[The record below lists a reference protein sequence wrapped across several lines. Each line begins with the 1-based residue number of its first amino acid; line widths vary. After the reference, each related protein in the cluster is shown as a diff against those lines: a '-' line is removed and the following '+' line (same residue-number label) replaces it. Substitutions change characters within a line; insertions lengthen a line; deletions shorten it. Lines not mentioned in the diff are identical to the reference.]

1 MAAICTRIV
10 GKCFHN
16 GYRNLISSPTLASN
30 IRSVFLSAKTIE
42 FVTGLSRNDP
52 LLICTPAVTVRLYSK
67 AKDKSKGDK
76 KKKNVVQ
83 INEDEIKEL
92 VNFDK
97 LKHELERSLDQL
109 KADYVK
115 NLSLRSNLSI
125 DLQLFHYF
133 IPYITFFNLTYIGS
147 IENLPIDFEGD
158 TYSLQ
163 ELAQITKKGPQ
174 LLVVNVSSFPTAVTD
189 VVKAINESGMG
200 LNPQQDGT
208 KVFIQIPKVTKE
220 HREQLAKNAKL
231 MFQKFKDHTRDVQN
245 KYIREVKKKEKEV
258 SADLAYS
265 VQQQIQ
271 SYNEQITQDGENIM
285 LAKQKELLQKD

>member
-1 MAAICTRIV
+1 
-10 GKCFHN
+10 
-16 GYRNLISSPTLASN
+16 
-30 IRSVFLSAKTIE
+30 
-42 FVTGLSRNDP
+42 
-52 LLICTPAVTVRLYSK
+52 
-67 AKDKSKGDK
+67 
-76 KKKNVVQ
+76 
-83 INEDEIKEL
+83 
-92 VNFDK
+92 
-97 LKHELERSLDQL
+97 
-109 KADYVK
+109 VK
-115 NLSLRSNLSI
+115 NLSLRSNLS
-125 DLQLFHYF
+125 
-133 IPYITFFNLTYIGS
+133 S

-174 LLVVNVSSFPTAVTD
+174 LLVVNISSFPTAATS

-220 HREQLAKNAKL
+220 HREQLAKSAKL

-271 SYNEQITQDGENIM
+271 SYNEQITNQGENIM

>member
-1 MAAICTRIV
+1 MI
-10 GKCFHN
+10 H
-16 GYRNLISSPTLASN
+16 P
-30 IRSVFLSAKTIE
+30 E
-42 FVTGLSRNDP
+42 
-52 LLICTPAVTVRLYSK
+52 
-67 AKDKSKGDK
+67 
-76 KKKNVVQ
+76 KKNVVQ

-208 KVFIQIPKVTKE
+208 KVFIQIPK
-220 HREQLAKNAKL
+220 
-231 MFQKFKDHTRDVQN
+231 
-245 KYIREVKKKEKEV
+245 
-258 SADLAYS
+258 
-265 VQQQIQ
+265 
-271 SYNEQITQDGENIM
+271 
-285 LAKQKELLQKD
+285 

>member
-1 MAAICTRIV
+1 M
-10 GKCFHN
+10 
-16 GYRNLISSPTLASN
+16 
-30 IRSVFLSAKTIE
+30 SARQVDVE
-42 FVTGLSRNDP
+42 P
-52 LLICTPAVTVRLYSK
+52 LLFHADVEHLLVALLYSSLFLLSLHQCNTMAMYSRVSWMSMCLLVTLVVLQVATAVPAVYDDYSEEKK
-67 AKDKSKGDK
+67 AA
-76 KKKNVVQ
+76 VQ
-83 INEDEIKEL
+83 INEDEIQEL
-92 VNFDK
+92 VNFDRFK
-97 LKHELERSLDQL
+97 SELERSLDQL

-115 NLSLRSNLSI
+115 NLSLRSNL
-125 DLQLFHYF
+125 
-133 IPYITFFNLTYIGS
+133 GS

-158 TYSLQ
+158 MYSLQ

-174 LLVVNVSSFPTAVTD
+174 LLVVNISSFPTAAPS

-220 HREQLAKNAKL
+220 HREHLAKSAKL
-231 MFQKFKDHTRDVQN
+231 MFQKFKDHARDVQN

-271 SYNEQITQDGENIM
+271 SYNEQITNQGENIM
-285 LAKQKELLQKD
+285 LAKQKELLQRD

>member
-115 NLSLRSNLSI
+115 NLSLRSNLS
-125 DLQLFHYF
+125 
-133 IPYITFFNLTYIGS
+133 S

-163 ELAQITKKGPQ
+163 ELAQITKKGQQ

-271 SYNEQITQDGENIM
+271 SYNEQITHDGENIM